1 MARDFYSQLGT
12 SEYSIQNLICFK
24 EPSQWHHVCFYKT
37 VIYGRH
43 FAHRSG
49 KLRPGSFLRR
59 SCGPLA
65 PQPSPGIIGN
75 SDGNQCCLLELES
88 YDWSVVL
95 TILKNISQWERI
107 IAYIMENK
115 KCLKPPTRWI
125 MMGISLET
133 IGVSQSA
140 PTRMWFL
147 ELQKHM
153 QKLQWQ
159 RLPFLRSLSPTGDH
173 GISQS
178 ISLASQASKTQA
190 CQNMRIQFQILVLT
204 GKWSHENGPA
214 AGYFDGSPTFWR
226 TLQSV
231 VT

>member
-12 SEYSIQNLICFK
+12 SEYSIRNLICFK

-65 PQPSPGIIGN
+65 PQPSPGSMIGKSYGNHGNQYIIG
-75 SDGNQCCLLELES
+75 
-88 YDWSVVL
+88 
-95 TILKNISQWERI
+95 IRI
-107 IAYIMENK
+107 IGYHIILIYNIMGNNIILIDYGNNIYIY
-115 KCLKPPTRWI
+115 I
-125 MMGISLET
+125 YMMGISLET

-140 PTRMWFL
+140 PTRIWFL
-147 ELQKHM
+147 EL

-159 RLPFLRSLSPTGDH
+159 RLPFLRGLSPTGDH
-173 GISQS
+173 GISLYLWLVYRLGQGRPER
-178 ISLASQASKTQA
+178 LQASSAK
-190 CQNMRIQFQILVLT
+190 
-204 GKWSHENGPA
+204 K
-214 AGYFDGSPTFWR
+214 
-226 TLQSV
+226 
-231 VT
+231 

>member
-12 SEYSIQNLICFK
+12 SEYSIRNLICFK

-65 PQPSPGIIGN
+65 PQPSPGSMIGKSYGNHGNQYIIG
-75 SDGNQCCLLELES
+75 
-88 YDWSVVL
+88 
-95 TILKNISQWERI
+95 IRI
-107 IAYIMENK
+107 IGYHIILIYNIMGNNIILIDYGNNIYIY
-115 KCLKPPTRWI
+115 

-140 PTRMWFL
+140 PTRIWFL
-147 ELQKHM
+147 EL

-159 RLPFLRSLSPTGDH
+159 RLPFLRGLSPTGDH
-173 GISQS
+173 GISLYLWLVYRLGQGRPER
-178 ISLASQASKTQA
+178 LQASSAK
-190 CQNMRIQFQILVLT
+190 
-204 GKWSHENGPA
+204 K
-214 AGYFDGSPTFWR
+214 
-226 TLQSV
+226 
-231 VT
+231 